1 MIEELMCDGGQARW
15 LTAQMAAGAG
25 MNDLSRVAS
34 EMFERPVASAPEV
47 RGMRVLL
54 VEDDPMIGN
63 VRAAGAARRQLCG
76 GLGVRRPR
84 GADHARRA
92 EVRHGA
98 ARPRPAEEGRH
109 GGAAARSARA
119 HNDVPVLVLTA
130 RDATEDRVA
139 GLDGGA
145 DDYLVKPFAM
155 SELLARMRAVTRRK
169 GSAAGPRSV
178 ERRGRASTRRPTK
191 RASAAPRVRL
201 TAREFSLL
209 QSLLLRPGA
218 ILSRAEL
225 EHRIYGWNE
234 EVESNAVEFLIHAL
248 RKKLGSDTIKNV
260 RGVGWMVSK
269 ER

>member
-1 MIEELMCDGGQARW
+1 
-15 LTAQMAAGAG
+15 
-25 MNDLSRVAS
+25 
-34 EMFERPVASAPEV
+34 
-47 RGMRVLL
+47 MRVLL

-63 VRAAGAARRQLCG
+63 VVQQALRDASYAVDWVADGQAALTTLALLRYDMVLLDLGLPKKDGMEVLQAIRA
-76 GLGVRRPR
+76 R
-84 GADHARRA
+84 GD
-92 EVRHGA
+92 
-98 ARPRPAEEGRH
+98 
-109 GGAAARSARA
+109 
-119 HNDVPVLVLTA
+119 DVAVLVLTA
-130 RDATEDRVA
+130 RDATKDRVA

-145 DDYLVKPFAM
+145 DDYLAKPFAM

-169 GSAAGPRSV
+169 GSAAGPALSNGIV
-178 ERRGRASTRRPTK
+178 ALDPATHEASIGGV
-191 RASAAPRVRL
+191 AQRL

-209 QSLLLRPGA
+209 QALLARPGA